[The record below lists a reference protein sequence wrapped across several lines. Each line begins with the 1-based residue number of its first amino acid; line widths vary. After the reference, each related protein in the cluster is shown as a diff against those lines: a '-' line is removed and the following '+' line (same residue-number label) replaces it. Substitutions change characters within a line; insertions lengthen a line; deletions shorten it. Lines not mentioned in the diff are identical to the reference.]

1 MTESESPGV
10 ADEAGAE
17 EPDQD
22 STGSENIEPANVA
35 PATAESPPDGAADD
49 EPDAEAVAA
58 PARAPRSNRAAFALI
73 AVAVVAL
80 IGVNVVRWATGD
92 SGAATDTS
100 PTSAPVA
107 TGALRPSFELT
118 DVNGNPYDFASQTR
132 GQLTFLFFGYTNC
145 PDICPIQMATLT
157 AALSETPDVGSQIVF
172 VTTDPARDTPDRLK
186 SWLANFQRPIIGLT
200 GTPEAVAAAQK
211 AALVTVAIA
220 EPPGSDG
227 SYTVGHAASVLVYGP
242 DDTLVTAVPS
252 GTTQGEWMDTI
263 RGLTTS

>member
-1 MTESESPGV
+1 MTEPESPGV
-10 ADEAGAE
+10 TEEAIAQ
-17 EPDQD
+17 EPDRE
-22 STGSENIEPANVA
+22 SAGSENIEPARVA
-35 PATAESPPDGAADD
+35 PATAESPQDGAANSG
-49 EPDAEAVAA
+49 PGADALAA
-58 PARAPRSNRAAFALI
+58 PSRPTRSNRGAYALI
-73 AVAVVAL
+73 AVAVIAL
-80 IGVNVVRWATGD
+80 IGVNVVRWATGVSD
-92 SGAATDTS
+92 ATTDTS
-100 PTSAPVA
+100 PTTALVA

-157 AALSETPDVGSQIVF
+157 AALSETSDVGSQIVF

-186 SWLANFQRPIIGLT
+186 SWLDNFQRPLIGLT

-227 SYTVGHAASVLVYGP
+227 NYTVGHAASVLVYGP

>member
-118 DVNGNPYDFASQTR
+118 RRQREPVRLRQPDAGPADLPVLR
-132 GQLTFLFFGYTNC
+132 IHQLPRHLPH
-145 PDICPIQMATLT
+145 PDGHPHRCTL
-157 AALSETPDVGSQIVF
+157 
-172 VTTDPARDTPDRLK
+172 
-186 SWLANFQRPIIGLT
+186 
-200 GTPEAVAAAQK
+200 
-211 AALVTVAIA
+211 
-220 EPPGSDG
+220 
-227 SYTVGHAASVLVYGP
+227 
-242 DDTLVTAVPS
+242 
-252 GTTQGEWMDTI
+252 
-263 RGLTTS
+263 